1 MNPQQVRRAGII
13 TKRLI
18 ARGRVPDLK
27 TIQKS
32 LERYFKPNN
41 NTFKNG
47 EPDGRWGRETANAV
61 AALQRE
67 LIRAGELAATNSR
80 GNSNVDGIYGPG
92 TKKAADAFNQEAAGA
107 AASLDAAAAGPEV
120 AGAVAGV
127 VKADASTRKMD
138 ALLGKAV
145 EKKKAANPTKTK
157 YANAKLSSGA
167 QKERAD
173 IDKMLQKEAERMAKE
188 LNADPMMRAAN
199 QPKVTPEQT
208 LQYLK
213 MSAGEGF
220 INAVANAA
228 SKGKIEISAGFAK
241 LKKDAILL
249 QKQLKA
255 KQALMASLRKK
266 AEAQAAAFA
275 NDPMMKAAGQK
286 PPTVEQ
292 VLDLMVK
299 QLGEDTINS
308 MAAFSASG
316 PGLAKK
322 ATAAASSAFKRIE
335 KQLKAVEDI
344 GSELEATAKQMADKI
359 NNDPMYK
366 ATNQSTVTPEQV
378 LAYIKKNGFSEEDI
392 KKMAVGRV
400 AADMAKQQMK
410 ESRVNSYLTRIINE
424 ELDKVLKKAK

>member
-1 MNPQQVRRAGII
+1 MNPQQVERAGRI
-13 TKRLI
+13 TKKLI
-18 ARGRVPDLK
+18 AARKVPDLK

-47 EPDGRWGRETANAV
+47 EPDGRWGGETAKAV
-61 AALQRE
+61 VALQRD
-67 LIRAGELAATNSR
+67 LIGAGELEQTNSR
-80 GNSNVDGIYGPG
+80 GRSNVDGIYGPG
-92 TKKAADAFNQEAAGA
+92 TKRAADAFNQESASA
-107 AASLDAAAAGPEV
+107 AASLDSAAAGPEA
-120 AGAVAGV
+120 AGAIKPVMAA
-127 VKADASTRKMD
+127 ADASIKKMD

-213 MSAGEGF
+213 MAAGEGF

-228 SKGKIEISAGFAK
+228 AKGKIEISAGFGK

-308 MAAFSASG
+308 MAAFSVSG

-344 GSELEATAKQMADKI
+344 GSELEATAKEMADKI
-359 NNDPMYK
+359 NSDPMYK

-378 LAYIKKNGFSEEDI
+378 LAYIKQKGFSEEDI

-400 AADMAKQQMK
+400 AADMARQQMK
-410 ESRVNSYLTRIINE
+410 ESRANSYLTRIINE
-424 ELDKVLKKAK
+424 ELDKVLRK